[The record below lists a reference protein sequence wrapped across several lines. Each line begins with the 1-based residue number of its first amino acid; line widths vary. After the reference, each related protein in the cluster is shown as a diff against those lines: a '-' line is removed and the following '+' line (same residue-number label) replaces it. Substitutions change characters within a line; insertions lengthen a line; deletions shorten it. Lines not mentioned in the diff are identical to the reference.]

1 MIFLELLLKE
11 AGASYHPFIGSSTSS
26 TCYLPFQMSLQ
37 RACLHDFS
45 GWLPVTAEL
54 REEGT
59 IVLQFCFDSLY
70 FHFDFEGRG
79 LDITVSSVRKRG
91 PHHSVKS
98 RERSPSAP
106 LDHVSFPHYIPHT
119 PCVGFERVLYLLEK
133 HPTS

>member
-11 AGASYHPFIGSSTSS
+11 AGASYHPFIGFSTSR
-26 TCYLPFQMSLQ
+26 TCYLQFQMSLH

-59 IVLQFCFDSLY
+59 IILQFCFVSLY
-70 FHFDFEGRG
+70 FHFDFRGWG

-98 RERSPSAP
+98 GERSPSAP
-106 LDHVSFPHYIPHT
+106 LDHVSFPPVTFHT
-119 PCVGFERVLYLLEK
+119 RRAGFERVLYLFEK
-133 HPTS
+133 LTS